1 MGKKVEYKQE
11 LKKESNG
18 STPLDLVDVKVPD
31 GYKRTIQHLS
41 LEDETTGFTEAR
53 VGYLRNNT
61 YHWWVEEETP
71 QAGVLYWMRDAK
83 VLEAG
88 DVLVVRF
95 TGTTSLDKLAVYV
108 DGFTEK
114 VVEPP

>member
-11 LKKESNG
+11 LKKTSDET
-18 STPLDLVDVKVPD
+18 TPLDVVDVKVPR

-41 LEDETTGFTEAR
+41 LEDEDTGFTEAR
-53 VGYLRNNT
+53 VGYLRDGT
-61 YHWWVEEETP
+61 YHWWVEQETP
-71 QAGVLYWMRDAK
+71 QAGVLYWMRDLK

-95 TGTTSLDKLAVYV
+95 TGTTDLDKLAVYV

-114 VVEPP
+114 VAE